1 MLLKE
6 QKYVQE
12 GEILSMAAMAGY
24 EFKSGL
30 SCEQDHIFKV
40 QSKRR
45 KKKEDE

>member
-1 MLLKE
+1 M
-6 QKYVQE
+6 QE